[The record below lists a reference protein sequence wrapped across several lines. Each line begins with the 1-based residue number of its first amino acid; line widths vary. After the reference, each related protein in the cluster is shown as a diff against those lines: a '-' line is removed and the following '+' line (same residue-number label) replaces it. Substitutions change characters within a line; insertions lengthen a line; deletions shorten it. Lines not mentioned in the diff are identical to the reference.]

1 MPGCCEGKGEL
12 KTLTLIVKGMS
23 CGHCKMAVEKA
34 VRGVN
39 GVKDVEVDLE
49 KGLLK
54 VTYDPERASLTDIQ
68 NAVVDAGYEVRKS
81 GENPT
86 A

>member
-23 CGHCKMAVEKA
+23 CRHCKMAVERS

-54 VTYDPERASLTDIQ
+54 VTFDPEKASLVDIQ
-68 NAVVDAGYEVRKS
+68 NAVVDAGYEVQKS

>member
-1 MPGCCEGKGEL
+1 MPGCGEEKGEL
-12 KTLTLIVKGMS
+12 KTLTLVVKGMS
-23 CGHCKMAVEKA
+23 CGHCKMAVEKS
-34 VRGVN
+34 VGGGK
-39 GVKDVEVDLE
+39 GVKRVEVDLE
-49 KGLLK
+49 KGLVK

-68 NAVVDAGYEVRKS
+68 SAVVDAGYEVQKS